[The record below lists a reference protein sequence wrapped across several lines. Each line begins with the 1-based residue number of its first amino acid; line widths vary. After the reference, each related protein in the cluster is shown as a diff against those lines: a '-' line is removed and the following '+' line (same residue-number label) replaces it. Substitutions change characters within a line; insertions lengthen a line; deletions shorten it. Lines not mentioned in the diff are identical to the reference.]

1 MGALILD
8 ASVLMGLLDS
18 ADAHHESAVSDVERA
33 DQAGRPL
40 FAPASA
46 YAEALVAFARAD
58 RTDEARDAIA
68 GMGITIAPLTP
79 TMAERAAAVRAQHK
93 DLRLPHAIVLACAE
107 ELEADL
113 LSYDERL
120 MQVQSREP
128 DDVDSGTRE
137 TQSVAPPATASEPS
151 LPPRWIIEH
160 WELVDQF
167 ESQDG

>member
-1 MGALILD
+1 MGARILD

-58 RTDEARDAIA
+58 RTDEAREAIA
-68 GMGITIAPLTP
+68 GMGITIAPLTA
-79 TMAERAAAVRAQHK
+79 TMAERAAAIRAQHK

-120 MQVQSREP
+120 RQVLSTEP
-128 DDVDSGTRE
+128 GDDESTTRD
-137 TQSVAPPATASEPS
+137 TQSVAPPATASEHS